1 MTIMEMAQD
10 EDKIE
15 CLYILTENMET
26 ITVPSEDIV
35 FWDFGWNSRPY
46 IRNNR
51 IHLKVNGLT
60 LHIKDRNCE
69 YDEDYTLSPCQRLKQ
84 YNDII
89 EIEVVFKSN
98 CLHKRLVLV
107 TPWLEVGNTGV
118 NQNQTTTLKSYRE
131 CIINIDTEGN
141 KREYSILDI
150 LDQPVG
156 TVFVP
161 INNDELGE
169 VVVTIGSLYD
179 RTRLDFVR
187 VNKHNM
193 KTMFIKKE
201 V

>member
-15 CLYILTENMET
+15 YLYILTENMKT
-26 ITVPSEDIV
+26 ITVPGEDIV
-35 FWDFGWNSRPY
+35 SWDFGWNSQPY
-46 IRNNR
+46 IKNNR

-60 LHIKDRNCE
+60 LHIKDRNCKC
-69 YDEDYTLSPCQRLKQ
+69 DEDDTLSPCQRLKQ
-84 YNDII
+84 YDDIV
-89 EIEVVFKSN
+89 EVDVAFKTS
-98 CLHKRLVLV
+98 CLYKRLVLV
-107 TPWLEVGNTGV
+107 MPWLEVGNTGV

-131 CIINIDTEGN
+131 CIINIDAEGN